1 MFVTKTRRK
10 TMHYNKPELV
20 TLPSSIRAVQG
31 VHKGGRAFL
40 DTDKDDPLYPL
51 PFTILVY
58 EADE

>member
-1 MFVTKTRRK
+1 
-10 TMHYNKPELV
+10 MHYNKPELV